1 MAAVAA
7 HTERPN
13 AVRVGIRGMHCAS
26 CVSKVERALTMVPG
40 VNRASVNLASE
51 DALIEYAPGPA
62 NLSAVGI
69 ALAKV
74 GFEMVDDA
82 AEERQGAA
90 PRQHARLLVSGVLTA
105 LILLGS
111 MTPLLSGL
119 PFGAPVW
126 LFVLA
131 SPVQF
136 WIGAQFYQRAWA
148 AARAGY
154 CDMNTLIAVGTSAAY
169 GYSTAAVFAP
179 GFFVA
184 AGQHPQV
191 YFDTAAVIVT
201 LILVGRWLEAAAK
214 ARTGAAVRRLAAL
227 QPRTATVLRG
237 DTSADTEEVA
247 IDRVQVG
254 DRVLVRPGERIPV
267 DGVVLDGVSLVD
279 ESLLTGESVPV
290 EKRAGDAVMAATVN
304 TTGTFR
310 FRTTNVG
317 AQTALA
323 RIIDLVRQAQATK
336 APVQRQTDKLAA
348 WFVPA
353 VVGVAALTFGVW
365 LAFGPEPRLNFAVM
379 NFVAVLI
386 IACPCALGLA
396 TPTAIMVGS
405 GRGAERGVLIK
416 GGEVFE
422 RMQALTTIVFDKT
435 GTLTSGRPEVTDV
448 VSAAGRGAEGFTPDD
463 LLRRAASVE
472 WASEHPLGQAIVRR
486 AAEEGI
492 GTAPVEAFESRTGRG
507 VHARLDG
514 QAVIVGSKRLLA
526 EHGVDAAALDEQA
539 DAFARQGKTPLYV
552 AVEGGA
558 AGLIAVADQL
568 KPDAADEVRKLENLG
583 LGVVMLTGDTRATAQ
598 AVARRAGI
606 ARVVAQVLPE
616 DKAAEVARLQA
627 GGAVVGMVGDGVN
640 DAPALAR
647 ADVGVALGTGAD
659 VAVDAADVTLMGGEV
674 RGVSAAVSLSRR
686 TFQVVRQNLFW
697 AFAYNTVGIS
707 FAAGLLYPVFG
718 VLLDPM
724 LAAAA
729 MALSSVSVLTNSL
742 RLRNMRLD

>member
-1 MAAVAA
+1 MAAVVA
-7 HTERPN
+7 HTEQPY
-13 AVRVGIRGMHCAS
+13 AVRIGIRGMHCAS

-51 DALIEYAPGPA
+51 DALIEYASGPA

-82 AEERQGAA
+82 AEDREITG
-90 PRQHARLLVSGVLTA
+90 PRRHGKLLVSGVLTA

-237 DTSADTEEVA
+237 DTAADTEEVA

-353 VVGVAALTFGVW
+353 VVGVAVLTFGVW
-365 LAFGPEPRLNFAVM
+365 LAFGPEPRGNFAVM

-448 VSAAGRGAEGFTPDD
+448 VPAAGRGAEGFTPDD

-492 GTAPVEAFESRTGRG
+492 ETAPVEAFESRTGRG

-539 DAFARQGKTPLYV
+539 DAFARQGKTSLYV
-552 AVEGGA
+552 AVEGRA

-568 KPDAADEVRKLENLG
+568 KPDAADEVRKLEDSG

-674 RGVSAAVSLSRR
+674 RGVSAAIALSRR

-718 VLLDPM
+718 LLLDPM
-724 LAAAA
+724 LAASA

-742 RLRNMRLD
+742 RLRNIRLD

>member
-7 HTERPN
+7 HTERPH
-13 AVRVGIRGMHCAS
+13 AVRIGIRGMHCAS
-26 CVSKVERALTMVPG
+26 CVSKVERALTTVPG
-40 VNRASVNLASE
+40 VNRASVNLTGE

-62 NLSAVGI
+62 NLSAVGV

-74 GFEMVDDA
+74 GFEMVDAA
-82 AEERQGAA
+82 AEDRQGDG
-90 PRQHARLLVSGVLTA
+90 PRRHGRLLVSGVLTA

-136 WIGAQFYQRAWA
+136 WIGAQFYRRTWA

-290 EKRAGDAVMAATVN
+290 EKRAGDAVMAATMN

-310 FRTTNVG
+310 FRTTKVG

-336 APVQRQTDKLAA
+336 APVQRQADRLAL

-353 VVGVAALTFGVW
+353 VVGVAVLTFGVW

-416 GGEVFE
+416 GGEIFE
-422 RMQALTTIVFDKT
+422 RMQALTTVVFDKT
-435 GTLTSGRPEVTDV
+435 GTLTSGRPEVTDIV
-448 VSAAGRGAEGFTPDD
+448 PAAGRGAEGLPPDD

-492 GTAPVEAFESRTGRG
+492 GPAPVEAFESRTGRG

-552 AVEGGA
+552 AVEGRA

-568 KPDAADEVRKLENLG
+568 KPDAADEVRKLEDSG

-598 AVARRAGI
+598 AVARHAGI

-674 RGVSAAVSLSRR
+674 RGVSAAIALSRR

-724 LAAAA
+724 LAASA

-742 RLRNMRLD
+742 RLRNVRLD

>member
-1 MAAVAA
+1 
-7 HTERPN
+7 
-13 AVRVGIRGMHCAS
+13 MHCAS

-62 NLSAVGI
+62 NLSAVGV

-82 AEERQGAA
+82 AEERTGDG
-90 PRQHARLLVSGVLTA
+90 PRRHGRLLVSGVLTA

-237 DTSADTEEVA
+237 DTSTDTEEVA

-267 DGVVLDGVSLVD
+267 DGVVLDGASLVD

-290 EKRAGDAVMAATVN
+290 EKRAGDAVMAATMN

-310 FRTTNVG
+310 FRTTKVG

-365 LAFGPEPRLNFAVM
+365 LAFGPEPRGNFAVM

-448 VSAAGRGAEGFTPDD
+448 VPAAGRGAEGLTPDD

-492 GTAPVEAFESRTGRG
+492 ETAPIEAFESRTGRG

-552 AVEGGA
+552 AVEGRA

-674 RGVSAAVSLSRR
+674 RGVSAAIALSRR

-718 VLLDPM
+718 LLLDPM
-724 LAAAA
+724 LAASA

>member
-7 HTERPN
+7 HTERPH
-13 AVRVGIRGMHCAS
+13 AVRIGIRGMHCAS
-26 CVSKVERALTMVPG
+26 CVSKVERALTTVPG
-40 VNRASVNLASE
+40 VNRASVNLAGE
-51 DALIEYAPGPA
+51 DALIEYAPGPG
-62 NLSAVGI
+62 NLSAVGV

-74 GFEMVDDA
+74 GFEMVDAA
-82 AEERQGAA
+82 AEERPGAA
-90 PRQHARLLVSGVLTA
+90 PRRHGRLLVSGVLTA

-111 MTPLLSGL
+111 MTSLLSGL

-169 GYSTAAVFAP
+169 GYSTAAVFVP

-237 DTSADTEEVA
+237 DTPADTEEVA

-290 EKRAGDAVMAATVN
+290 EKRAGVAVMAATMN

-310 FRTTNVG
+310 FRTTKVG

-336 APVQRQTDKLAA
+336 APVQRQADKLAM

-405 GRGAERGVLIK
+405 GRGAERGVFIK

-435 GTLTSGRPEVTDV
+435 GTLTSGRPEVTDIAP
-448 VSAAGRGAEGFTPDD
+448 AAGRGAEGLTPDG

-492 GTAPVEAFESRTGRG
+492 WTAPVEAFESRTGRG

-552 AVEGGA
+552 AVEGRA

-568 KPDAADEVRKLENLG
+568 KPDAADEVRKLEDLG

-598 AVARRAGI
+598 AVARHAGI

-640 DAPALAR
+640 DAPALAC

-674 RGVSAAVSLSRR
+674 RGVSAAVALSRR

-718 VLLDPM
+718 LLLDPM
-724 LAAAA
+724 LAASA